1 MRNIY
6 HLGLTRV
13 DADGSYHSPSVCR
26 ATEGPL
32 THDGSQTTANS
43 DMSGPATLNPGGTG
57 PAIAGQNS
65 SGQFLAV
72 KIVGSRLVDVANS
85 GGEQIYGILQNK
97 PAAGQAADVGISGIS
112 KAVAGG
118 VVTAG
123 NNLMTDTAGRL
134 VPAGGSGAA
143 AYRVAQAIEGA
154 AATGTIFTVA
164 IVPEAM
170 ARNVT

>member
-1 MRNIY
+1 M
-6 HLGLTRV
+6 
-13 DADGSYHSPSVCR
+13 

-32 THDGSQTTANS
+32 TRDGSQTTANS

-57 PAIAGQNS
+57 SAIAGQNS
-65 SGQFLAV
+65 SGQYLAV
-72 KIVGSRLVDVANS
+72 KIVGLRLVDIANS
-85 GGEQIYGILQNK
+85 GGEQIYGIIQNK
-97 PAAGQAADVGISGIS
+97 PASGQAADVGISGIS

-123 NNLMTDTAGRL
+123 NALMTDTAGRL
-134 VPAGGSGAA
+134 IPAGGSGATG
-143 AYRVAQAIEGA
+143 YRVAQAIEGA

-164 IVPEAM
+164 ITPDVL